1 MTFKRSRS
9 LVAIGAVLAFG
20 IYGVASAAPVSGDS
34 PVNGAAVP
42 ADVHSGSVALGGEC
56 ANAGY
61 ISFSGQQLL
70 ECKDGKWAGIKSSDL
85 SKPNLAAAPQPAL
98 EPHDSRVVALTIN
111 VKTESSAKGLGVF
124 GSAPSTS
131 QISVPMYIAN
141 GRHGYVEDGT
151 VTNYVSSVE
160 PCKDDAKKIC
170 LETSDLKS
178 GLRVEAAPRVLPTG
192 DVLLDIGVQ
201 NSVLESLRNFSS
213 DIGTVQLPDVSHCG
227 FSASVALTPGVET
240 LVNTCNQ
247 AGRNEQVF
255 VTAKV
260 EDLKASAH

>member
-20 IYGVASAAPVSGDS
+20 ICGVVSAAPVSGDS
-34 PVNGAAVP
+34 PVNGFAV
-42 ADVHSGSVALGGEC
+42 ATDVHSGSVALGGEC
-56 ANAGY
+56 SGAS
-61 ISFSGQQLL
+61 ITFSGQQLL

-85 SKPNLAAAPQPAL
+85 TTPNLAAAPQPAM

-124 GSAPSTS
+124 GAAPSTS
-131 QISVPMYIAN
+131 RISVPMYIGN

-151 VTNYVSSVE
+151 VTNYVSSVQ

-192 DVLLDIGVQ
+192 DIFLDIGVQ

-255 VTAKV
+255 VTATV